1 MGSSVRS
8 DTSTEVSPLQ
18 RAAVSKLMD
27 SYRGQMFLCRIN
39 GSQKSLAL
47 TTHRVSLTHV
57 TLHGTPPQ
65 DR

>member
-27 SYRGQMFLCRIN
+27 SYRSSVGPLGQPISGVVR
-39 GSQKSLAL
+39 LANMSD
-47 TTHRVSLTHV
+47 VEME
-57 TLHGTPPQ
+57 
-65 DR
+65 